1 MTATAPLVVP
11 PTAPPGPSPV
21 RPRTLREDLL
31 DDLRHAAPMPTAP
44 PKPDIPVPVVSAPG
58 RPAPRPAP
66 GRGPQPAGRAPQPG
80 DRPAPAAPETPTV
93 ELCVARKLWWGVR
106 MKTLGETPGVVI
118 GAGPVQISLTGF
130 RR

>member
-1 MTATAPLVVP
+1 MTATAPSI
-11 PTAPPGPSPV
+11 PGAA
-21 RPRTLREDLL
+21 RPRSLRDDLL

-44 PKPDIPVPVVSAPG
+44 PKHDIPVPVASAPG
-58 RPAPRPAP
+58 RPAPRPA
-66 GRGPQPAGRAPQPG
+66 GV
-80 DRPAPAAPETPTV
+80 PAPAAPETPTV
-93 ELCVARKLWWGVR
+93 ELCVAPKFWWGFR